1 MTNNLGLFICSFL
14 SLFVFRKVA
23 IYINLVDVPN
33 SRKHH
38 AGSVPLVGGLAVFI
52 VVFSYLLVFPGT
64 ISSSMLYLGCASILL
79 FVGLLDDLYDISFR
93 LRLLLQIVISGIMM
107 FFGGLVLNNIGAIFG
122 GSLVDLSYFGYVMTV
137 IAVVGAINA
146 FNMVD
151 GIDGLLGALATITF
165 SSLGI
170 LFYLNNQQELTAF
183 CTAIVFA
190 IVPYIL
196 MNLGIPLGQ
205 RFKVFMGDAGSTV
218 IGFTVVWLL
227 LEGSQSGKLS
237 AFSPVTALWLAAI
250 PIMDAVSTIIRRIKK
265 GQSPFQPD
273 REHLHHIL
281 QRLGLG
287 SKMTLAVICSIASLL
302 ASFGIIAQIYDVPDY
317 IMFYGFIL
325 CLIVYNQIMMNIWR
339 FTVVIRRFV
348 RVLKRQSKNKI
359 E

>member
-1 MTNNLGLFICSFL
+1 VIANNLGLFLCSFL
-14 SLFVFRKVA
+14 SLFFFRKVA
-23 IYINLVDVPN
+23 IYINLVDEPN
-33 SRKHH
+33 ARKHH
-38 AGSVPLVGGLAVFI
+38 AGSVPLIGGLAVFI
-52 VVFSYLLVFPGT
+52 VVFSYLLVFPNT
-64 ISSSMLYLGCASILL
+64 ISSSMLYLGCAGILL
-79 FVGLLDDLYDISFR
+79 FVGLLDDMYDISFR
-93 LRLLLQIVISGIMM
+93 LRLFLQIIISVIMM
-107 FFGGLVLNNIGAIFG
+107 TFGGLVLNHVGAIFG
-122 GSLVDLSYFGYVMTV
+122 GNSIDLSHFGYVMTI

-183 CTAIVFA
+183 CTAIVFT

-227 LEGSQSGKLS
+227 LEGSQSGEFS
-237 AFSPVTALWLAAI
+237 AFSPVTALWLAGI
-250 PIMDAVSTIIRRIKK
+250 PIMDAVSTIIRRLKK
-265 GQSPFQPD
+265 RQSPFKPD

-287 SKMTLAVICSIASLL
+287 PKRTLTVICFIASIF
-302 ASFGIIAQIYDVPDY
+302 AGVGITAQIYNIPDY
-317 IMFYGFIL
+317 IMFYGFLL
-325 CLIVYNQIMMNIWR
+325 CLVVYNQVMMNIWK
-339 FTVVIRRFV
+339 FTVAIRRWI
-348 RVLKRQSKNKI
+348 KS
-359 E
+359 